1 MKTQKTV
8 KNLLMGLFII
18 GIVSPMLAQE
28 TGEKRSLYMNN
39 DQLKMDRTVLPIKE
53 PEAPVVTEMDA
64 RNIKTPPQLF
74 KVTAPKDAPN
84 VVIIMIDDLGY
95 AGTTPFGGIVNTP
108 TIDRLSK
115 QGINYTHFHS
125 TAQCASTRISLNTGR
140 NHHTCN
146 TGIISEMGTALPG
159 YTGKLP
165 NNIAPLS
172 KILKYNGYNT
182 AAFGKWHMTEAYNVN
197 ATGPYDN
204 WPVGMGYEYFYGF
217 MGGETNQFYPAV
229 YENVNPIEVHGGGD
243 YHFMTD
249 MTDKAI
255 SWVNMQQSLS
265 PDKPFYMYFTPGA
278 VHAPHHVPE
287 EYIEKYKGQF
297 DEGWDVIRE
306 TIFKKQKA
314 LGVIPKDTKLADK
327 APVVKDWDK
336 LTKQEQKIFA
346 HQAEVFAGFLDMCD
360 TEIGRLVQT
369 LEDQGVL
376 DNTLLFYIAGDNGT
390 SPEGTAFGS
399 FNENFVFNGVQEE
412 WETIVKHDDEWGSAT
427 TYPHMAAG
435 WAVAFDSPFSYF
447 KQVASNYGGTRQGMV
462 VHWPEKFKGKQEL
475 RHQWH
480 HVIDVVPTV
489 LEAIGLPEPKVVDGI
504 PQHPIEGTS
513 MAYTFDNA
521 GAADRHLVQYFEMFG
536 NRGVYSDGWFA
547 GTVHF
552 YPGINA
558 LGPLAK
564 LSEDKW
570 ELYHVA
576 EDFSMSTD
584 VSKKYPAKM
593 AELQSMFEA
602 EALKYH
608 VFPLDDRLAERF
620 NSTIA
625 GRPTV
630 LGNRTTQTFHE
641 GTKFLGEASVV
652 DIKNQSWEAVAEVET
667 KGASAN
673 GVLFQ
678 QGGYFGGWSLY
689 VKEGTPTFHYNWFG
703 VEQYNIKANSKL
715 PEGKCTIKMD
725 FAYEGEKPGQGGT
738 VTLYVNDKKVG
749 SGKVEKTEPSMF
761 SADETCN
768 VGIDMETMVT
778 TDYNLE
784 TSKFNGKIEKVT
796 ISQK

>member
-1 MKTQKTV
+1 MRPLMKSI
-8 KNLLMGLFII
+8 LACFILS
-18 GIVSPMLAQE
+18 GFIVSVQAQE
-28 TGEKRSLYMNN
+28 NNEKRSLYMNN

-53 PEAPVVTEMDA
+53 PAPPVITEMDA

-84 VVIIMIDDLGY
+84 VVIIMLDDLGY
-95 AGTTPFGGIVNTP
+95 AGTTPFGGIINTP

-125 TAQCASTRISLNTGR
+125 TAQCASTRIALNTGR

-146 TGIISEMGTALPG
+146 TGIVSEMSTALPG

-165 NNIAPLS
+165 KNIAPLS

-182 AAFGKWHMTEAYNVN
+182 AAFGKWHMTEAYNTN

-255 SWVNMQQSLS
+255 SWVNKQQSLS

-287 EYIEKYKGQF
+287 EYIKKYKGQF

-336 LTKQEQKIFA
+336 LTKQEQQVFA
-346 HQAEVFAGFLDMCD
+346 KQAEVFAGFLDMCD

-369 LEDQGVL
+369 LEDKGIL

-390 SPEGTAFGS
+390 SPEGKAFGS
-399 FNENFVFNGVQEE
+399 FNENFVFNGVAEE
-412 WETIVKHDDEWGSAT
+412 FDNVVKHIDEWGSAT

-462 VHWPEKFKGKQEL
+462 IHWPEKIKGKQEL

-504 PQHPIEGTS
+504 PQHAIEGTS
-513 MAYTFDNA
+513 MVYTFDNA

-558 LGPLAK
+558 LGPTAK

-584 VSKKYPAKM
+584 VSKEYPAKM
-593 AELQSMFEA
+593 VELQNLFET

-608 VFPLDDRLAERF
+608 VFPLDDRLSERF

-630 LGNRTTQTFHE
+630 VGNRTSQTFHE
-641 GTKFLGEASVV
+641 GTQFLGEASVI
-652 DIKNQSWEAVAEVET
+652 DIKNQSWEAMAEVVT

-749 SGKVEKTEPSMF
+749 SGKVAKTEPSIF
-761 SADETCN
+761 SGDETCN

-778 TDYNLE
+778 TDYTLE
-784 TSKFNGKIEKVT
+784 TSKFNGKIDKVT

>member
-1 MKTQKTV
+1 MKIQK
-8 KNLLMGLFII
+8 LLSIAITCLFLI
-18 GIVSPMLAQE
+18 GIAIPMQAQE
-28 TGEKRSLYMNN
+28 TNKKRSLYMNN

-53 PEAPVVTEMDA
+53 PAPPIITEMDA

-84 VVIIMIDDLGY
+84 VVIIMLDDLGY

-125 TAQCASTRISLNTGR
+125 TAQCASTRIALNTGR

-146 TGIISEMGTALPG
+146 TGIVSEMSTALPG

-165 NNIAPLS
+165 KNIAPLS

-182 AAFGKWHMTEAYNVN
+182 AAFGKWHMTEAYNTN

-255 SWVNMQQSLS
+255 SWVNKQQSLS

-336 LTKQEQKIFA
+336 LTKQEQQVFA
-346 HQAEVFAGFLDMCD
+346 KQAEVFAGFLDMCD

-369 LEDQGVL
+369 LEDKGIL

-390 SPEGTAFGS
+390 SPEGKAFGS
-399 FNENFVFNGVQEE
+399 FNENFVFNGVAEE
-412 WETIVKHDDEWGSAT
+412 FDNVVKHIDEWGSAT

-462 VHWPEKFKGKQEL
+462 IHWPEKIKGKQEL

-504 PQHPIEGTS
+504 PQHAIEGTS
-513 MAYTFDNA
+513 MVYTFDNA

-558 LGPLAK
+558 LGPTAK

-584 VSKKYPAKM
+584 VSKEYPAKM
-593 AELQSMFEA
+593 VELQNLFET

-608 VFPLDDRLAERF
+608 VFPLDDRLSERF

-630 LGNRTTQTFHE
+630 VGNRTSQTFHE
-641 GTKFLGEASVV
+641 GTQFLGEASVI
-652 DIKNQSWEAVAEVET
+652 DIKNQSWEAMAEVVT

-715 PEGKCTIKMD
+715 PEGKCTIKME

-749 SGKVEKTEPSMF
+749 SGKVVKTEPSIF
-761 SADETCN
+761 SGDETCN

-778 TDYNLE
+778 PDYNLE
-784 TSKFNGKIEKVT
+784 TSKFNGEIEKIT

>member
-1 MKTQKTV
+1 MKT
-8 KNLLMGLFII
+8 LMKSILACFILS
-18 GIVSPMLAQE
+18 GFIVSVQAQE
-28 TGEKRSLYMNN
+28 NNEKRSLYMNN

-53 PEAPVVTEMDA
+53 PAPPVITEMDA

-84 VVIIMIDDLGY
+84 VVIIMLDDLGY

-125 TAQCASTRISLNTGR
+125 TAQCASTRIALNTGR

-146 TGIISEMGTALPG
+146 TGIVSEMSTALPG

-165 NNIAPLS
+165 KNIAPLS

-182 AAFGKWHMTEAYNVN
+182 AAFGKWHMTEAYNTN

-255 SWVNMQQSLS
+255 SWVNKQQSLS

-336 LTKQEQKIFA
+336 LTKQEQQVFA
-346 HQAEVFAGFLDMCD
+346 KQAEVFAGFLDMCD

-369 LEDQGVL
+369 LEDKGIL

-390 SPEGTAFGS
+390 SPEGKAFGS
-399 FNENFVFNGVQEE
+399 FNENFVFNGVAEE
-412 WETIVKHDDEWGSAT
+412 FDNVVKHIDEWGSAT

-462 VHWPEKFKGKQEL
+462 IHWPEKIKGKQEL

-504 PQHPIEGTS
+504 PQHAIEGTS
-513 MAYTFDNA
+513 MVYTFDNA

-558 LGPLAK
+558 LGPTAK

-584 VSKKYPAKM
+584 VSKEYPAKM
-593 AELQSMFEA
+593 VELQNLFET

-608 VFPLDDRLAERF
+608 VFPLDDRLSERF

-630 LGNRTTQTFHE
+630 VGNRTSQTFHE
-641 GTKFLGEASVV
+641 GTQFLGEASVI
-652 DIKNQSWEAVAEVET
+652 DIKNQSWEAMAEVVT

-738 VTLYVNDKKVG
+738 VTLYVNGKKVG
-749 SGKVEKTEPSMF
+749 SGKVEKTEPSIF
-761 SADETCN
+761 SGDETCN

-778 TDYNLE
+778 PDYNLE
-784 TSKFNGKIEKVT
+784 TSKFNGEIEKIT

>member
-1 MKTQKTV
+1 MKKR
-8 KNLLMGLFII
+8 KLLSILLTGLFII
-18 GIVSPMLAQE
+18 GIAIPMQAQE
-28 TGEKRSLYMNN
+28 TDEKRSLYMNN

-53 PEAPVVTEMDA
+53 PVPPVVTEMDA

-125 TAQCASTRISLNTGR
+125 TAQCASTRIALNTGR

-314 LGVIPKDTKLADK
+314 LGVIPEDTKLAAK

-336 LTKQEQKIFA
+336 LTEQEQRIFA

-399 FNENFVFNGVQEE
+399 FNENFVFNGVAEE
-412 WETIVKHDDEWGSAT
+412 FDNIVKHNDEWGGPT

-435 WAVAFDSPFSYF
+435 WAVAFDTPFSYF

-462 VHWPEKFKGKQEL
+462 VHWPEKIKGKQEL

-513 MAYTFDNA
+513 MAYTFDEA
-521 GAADRHLVQYFEMFG
+521 DAADRHLVQYFEMFG

-558 LGPLAK
+558 LGPTAK

-584 VSKKYPAKM
+584 VSEKYPAKM

-620 NSTIA
+620 NATSA

-630 LGNRTTQTFHE
+630 LGNRTSQTFHE
-641 GTKFLGEASVV
+641 GTQFLGEASVV

-667 KGASAN
+667 AGKRAN

-689 VKEGTPTFHYNWFG
+689 VKEGTPMFHYNWFG
-703 VEQYNIKANSKL
+703 AEQYSIKANSKL

-749 SGKVEKTEPSMF
+749 SGKVEKTEPSIF

-784 TSKFNGKIEKVT
+784 TSKFNGRIETVT

>member
-1 MKTQKTV
+1 MKT
-8 KNLLMGLFII
+8 LMKSILACFILS
-18 GIVSPMLAQE
+18 GFMVSVQAQE
-28 TGEKRSLYMNN
+28 TNKKRSLYMNN

-53 PEAPVVTEMDA
+53 PAPPVITEMDA

-84 VVIIMIDDLGY
+84 VVIIMLDDLGY

-125 TAQCASTRISLNTGR
+125 TAQCASTRIALNTGR

-314 LGVIPKDTKLADK
+314 LGVIPEDTKLAAK
-327 APVVKDWDK
+327 APVVEDWDK
-336 LTKQEQKIFA
+336 LTEQEQKVFA
-346 HQAEVFAGFLDMCD
+346 RQAEVFAGFLDMCD

-399 FNENFVFNGVQEE
+399 FNENFVFNGVAEE
-412 WETIVKHDDEWGSAT
+412 YDNIVKHIDEWGGPT

-513 MAYTFDNA
+513 MAYTFDDA

-552 YPGINA
+552 YPGITA
-558 LGPLAK
+558 LGPIPNWT
-564 LSEDKW
+564 EDKW

-584 VSKKYPAKM
+584 VAAQYPEKL

-641 GTKFLGEASVV
+641 GTRFLGEASVV

-667 KGASAN
+667 TGKQAN

-749 SGKVEKTEPSMF
+749 AGKVEKTEPSMF

-784 TSKFNGKIEKVT
+784 TSEFNGRIEKVT